1 MPPYEKGSD
10 GRYRSFTSILQCY
23 TRNLSIRHPLY
34 IHTILTINNPGRFI
48 IMPLCSL
55 STTAQKHSRVG
66 LHFQSFLC
74 LAQAEGEW
82 SASPLS
88 LSLSH
93 THTHTHHLTATHWVD
108 PRSSLKYSGENIKS
122 LSPMKL
128 LNNSVRNSDC
138 TMLKI

>member
-1 MPPYEKGSD
+1 MKNLPPYEKGSD

-88 LSLSH
+88 LSLSLSH
-93 THTHTHHLTATHWVD
+93 THTHTHTPPYCYPLGGPQIQSEIQWWKH
-108 PRSSLKYSGENIKS
+108 KI
-122 LSPMKL
+122 
-128 LNNSVRNSDC
+128 SVPNEI
-138 TMLKI
+138 T